1 MKRYAWG
8 LALGLVL
15 ADFGTADAQT
25 AARVEYRDGRV
36 GVAVAIG
43 DLPVRVRP
51 APVVRGGGP
60 TEVRWAPVTVWAPG
74 RVVVPGARVVVHAG
88 RGGWHRDALRKNELR
103 DLVGRDAV
111 RTLERHAR
119 TLDARGPMEGRWYRA
134 DRRTVLLEVTV
145 GGDLVGEFVDH
156 GADGT
161 LDRFYLAE
169 VPGYTYRRW

>member
-1 MKRYAWG
+1 MKRYAMG
-8 LALGLVL
+8 MALGLLL
-15 ADFGTADAQT
+15 ADFSPAEAQT

-51 APVVRGGGP
+51 ATVYRPGGWVEMRWEPVG
-60 TEVRWAPVTVWAPG
+60 VWAPG
-74 RVVVPGARVVVHAG
+74 RVVVPGARVVVPAG
-88 RGGWHRDALRKNELR
+88 RGAWHRDVLRKNDLR

-111 RTLERHAR
+111 RTMERHAR

-134 DRRTVLLEVTV
+134 DRRTVILEVTV
-145 GGDLVGEFVDH
+145 GRDLVAEFVDH

-169 VPGYTYRRW
+169 VPGYHYRYR